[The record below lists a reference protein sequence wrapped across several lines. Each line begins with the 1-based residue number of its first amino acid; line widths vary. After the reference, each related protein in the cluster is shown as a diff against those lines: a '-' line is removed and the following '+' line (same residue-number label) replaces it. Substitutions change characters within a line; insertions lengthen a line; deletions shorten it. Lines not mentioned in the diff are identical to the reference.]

1 MAINGTLNLLA
12 LNPFDA
18 TVDWNAVAS
27 SLVAQLAQFGGRLL
41 WACAIVLIGWLV
53 ISWILRPVLRRVV
66 LRRNIDPVLGQ
77 FTVIL
82 ITSILKFLL
91 VSTAIGVLGVEQLSV
106 AAFVAFLGIGVGQG
120 VSDLMRDFM
129 AGLVLVVQKPIKS
142 GDWVIVPGAEGEV
155 LRVGLT
161 HTILQ
166 TVHREHEVIPNS
178 KLTSSVIRNYNSE
191 PVMKVIHPIF
201 VRHTEDLRLCREV
214 FFEACAT
221 DPRILP
227 HPFPQFIVSEIGL
240 DAVRLSL
247 RMFCSQADYWHV
259 HWDFPQL
266 IKWSFERYGI
276 SFQISRT
283 EVEFTGGAPK
293 FSAFADAQQPAN
305 GSDAPPPDGD
315 SDGESDV
322 EGNYSLATITLE
334 EKWKRHEALPHR
346 RKVSSAIAAK
356 EAEAA
361 ALAPNDDEDETDNI
375 GDLDH
380 YAPKVRSFDYRV
392 ARPSDRDRKRLH
404 ALTARWHELVSDID
418 EAERH
423 KLASDNVVRAAKSRW
438 RRLRRKLLK
447 RTASTTSSADE
458 SKRLERLKSNT
469 KQTLVGLGQ
478 LQSAQHDREL
488 VQRVSSQKSPRKS
501 KVDADADEADA
512 DEADADADADN
523 GAAAAPSDGKRK
535 SRVRRRTARRVR
547 SSSLPSVEDEPTGAI
562 DLSRFASAAPGSAAL
577 ETASF
582 ETTRPDTAR
591 PASVRP
597 PSARLPSAPAQE
609 PSRRRHRGESAPI
622 VSRRLRRTF
631 SENALHVRHFQAQ
644 SLAPSDEEST
654 DVPPVHV
661 VQVDE
666 EALATLDASG
676 DWWEQ
681 GGFGGS

>member
-1 MAINGTLNLLA
+1 
-12 LNPFDA
+12 
-18 TVDWNAVAS
+18 
-27 SLVAQLAQFGGRLL
+27 
-41 WACAIVLIGWLV
+41 
-53 ISWILRPVLRRVV
+53 
-66 LRRNIDPVLGQ
+66 
-77 FTVIL
+77 
-82 ITSILKFLL
+82 
-91 VSTAIGVLGVEQLSV
+91 
-106 AAFVAFLGIGVGQG
+106 
-120 VSDLMRDFM
+120 
-129 AGLVLVVQKPIKS
+129 
-142 GDWVIVPGAEGEV
+142 
-155 LRVGLT
+155 
-161 HTILQ
+161 
-166 TVHREHEVIPNS
+166 
-178 KLTSSVIRNYNSE
+178 
-191 PVMKVIHPIF
+191 
-201 VRHTEDLRLCREV
+201 
-214 FFEACAT
+214 
-221 DPRILP
+221 LP

-247 RMFCSQADYWHV
+247 RMFCSQADFWHV

-276 SFQISRT
+276 SFQINRT
-283 EVEFTGGAPK
+283 EVEFTGGGPK
-293 FSAFADAQQPAN
+293 FSAFADAQQPA
-305 GSDAPPPDGD
+305 DRTEPPPDDGD
-315 SDGESDV
+315 SDGDSDV
-322 EGNYSLATITLE
+322 EGHYSLATMTLE
-334 EKWKRHEALPHR
+334 EKWKRHAAMPHR
-346 RKVSSAIAAK
+346 RKLSSAIAAK
-356 EAEAA
+356 EAE

-375 GDLDH
+375 GDLEH

-392 ARPSDRDRKRLH
+392 ARPSERDRKRLH

-447 RTASTTSSADE
+447 RTGSTTSSADE

-501 KVDADADEADA
+501 KGEADA
-512 DEADADADADN
+512 DDADDDDADDVDADN
-523 GAAAAPSDGKRK
+523 GATAAPSDGKRK

-547 SSSLPSVEDEPTGAI
+547 SSSLPSVEDEPTGVGPI
-562 DLSRFASAAPGSAAL
+562 DLSRFASAAPGSAVL

-591 PASVRP
+591 PASARP
-597 PSARLPSAPAQE
+597 PSARLPSAAPTQE

-622 VSRRLRRTF
+622 ASRRLRRTF
-631 SENALHVRHFQAQ
+631 SENTLHVRHFQAQ

-654 DVPPVHV
+654 EVPSVHV